1 MAIWTAPSIFA
12 SSFSLTGAFDV
23 WVAAATEP
31 PAMLSKPS
39 SWIFTSSVSSFRR
52 YARISV
58 PERKT
63 VELDESAWTAKTDE
77 DVAID
82 ESTMVKTFGKVSAFK
97 ARGET
102 GGIPLTHVKALFKR
116 GTYVSPC
123 RVQRIQST
131 DPQLPIAAPS
141 SSTSSQSPP
150 SWSPLHRVR

>member
-1 MAIWTAPSIFA
+1 M
-12 SSFSLTGAFDV
+12 
-23 WVAAATEP
+23 
-31 PAMLSKPS
+31 
-39 SWIFTSSVSSFRR
+39 
-52 YARISV
+52 

-102 GGIPLTHVKALFKR
+102 DGIALTHVKASVKWE
-116 GTYVSPC
+116 TYVSLC

-141 SSTSSQSPP
+141 SSTS
-150 SWSPLHRVR
+150 